1 MWTILLVIWCGLGL
15 ISYLYI
21 LLKAIKNKKKLS
33 ISVELVLLAILLI
46 FGIFAIIEI
55 EVVKKD
61 KPRNIK
67 H

>member
-46 FGIFAIIEI
+46 FGIFAFIEI
-55 EVVKKD
+55 EVVKK
-61 KPRNIK
+61 R
-67 H
+67 

>member
-21 LLKAIKNKKKLS
+21 LIKAIKNKEKLS
-33 ISVELVLLAILLI
+33 ILVELILLIILLI
-46 FGIFAIIEI
+46 FGIFAFIEI

-61 KPRNIK
+61 KPQNIK